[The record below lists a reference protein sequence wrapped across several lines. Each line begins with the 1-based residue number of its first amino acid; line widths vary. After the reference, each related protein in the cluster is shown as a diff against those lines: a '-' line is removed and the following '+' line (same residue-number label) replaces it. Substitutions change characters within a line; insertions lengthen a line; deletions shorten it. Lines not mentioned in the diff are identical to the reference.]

1 MTEQPFYESNVIR
14 EELKEMEQLYLDLA
28 KLSYNLP
35 RLNSEEKLDHVRKTL
50 ELIAKQ
56 KVFYARLALMSHED
70 EEAREVKHRIDTMT
84 EMYSNG
90 KHINQ
95 VLDEME
101 EKLLGLKA
109 TLDNA

>member
-1 MTEQPFYESNVIR
+1 MSEPFYESDVVR
-14 EELKEMEQLYLDLA
+14 DELKEMENLYIQLA
-28 KLSYNLP
+28 KMSMHF
-35 RLNSEEKLDHVRKTL
+35 NSLEEDEKLDHIEKTL

-70 EEAREVKHRIDTMT
+70 EEAREVKYRIDTMT

-101 EKLLGLKA
+101 EKLLSLRSG
-109 TLDNA
+109 LDND

>member
-1 MTEQPFYESNVIR
+1 MSDPFYESDVVR
-14 EELKEMEQLYLDLA
+14 EELKEMENLYIQLA
-28 KLSYNLP
+28 KMSMHF
-35 RLNSEEKLDHVRKTL
+35 NSLEGDEKLDHIEKTL

-70 EEAREVKHRIDTMT
+70 EDAREVKIRIDTMT

-101 EKLLGLKA
+101 GKLLSLRSG
-109 TLDNA
+109 LDND

>member
-14 EELKEMEQLYLDLA
+14 EELKEMESLYLGLA

-35 RLNSEEKLDHVRKTL
+35 NLNSEEKLDHVTKTL

-56 KVFYARLALMSHED
+56 KVFYARLALMSYDD

-84 EMYSNG
+84 EMYSAG

-101 EKLLGLKA
+101 DKLRALKSS
-109 TLDNA
+109 LDNA

>member
-1 MTEQPFYESNVIR
+1 MSDAFYESDVVR
-14 EELKEMEQLYLDLA
+14 DELREMENLYLQLA
-28 KLSYNLP
+28 KMSMHFSSLDG
-35 RLNSEEKLDHVRKTL
+35 EEKADHIEKTL

-70 EEAREVKHRIDTMT
+70 EEAREVKYRIDTMT

-101 EKLLGLKA
+101 QKLQNLRKG
-109 TLDNA
+109 LDND

>member
-1 MTEQPFYESNVIR
+1 MSDAFYESDVVR
-14 EELKEMEQLYLDLA
+14 DELREMENLYLQLA
-28 KLSYNLP
+28 KMSMQFSSLDG
-35 RLNSEEKLDHVRKTL
+35 EEKVDHIEKTL

-70 EEAREVKHRIDTMT
+70 EEAREVKYRIDTMT

-101 EKLLGLKA
+101 QKLQNLRKG
-109 TLDNA
+109 LDND

>member
-1 MTEQPFYESNVIR
+1 MTEQPFYESNVVR

-35 RLNSEEKLDHVRKTL
+35 NLNNDEKLDHIRKTL

-56 KVFYARLALMSHED
+56 KVFYARLALMTHED

-101 EKLLGLKA
+101 EKLLSLRS

>member
-1 MTEQPFYESNVIR
+1 MSDAFYESDVVR
-14 EELKEMEQLYLDLA
+14 DELLEMENLYLQLA
-28 KLSYNLP
+28 KMSMHFSSLDG
-35 RLNSEEKLDHVRKTL
+35 EEKVDHIEKTL

-70 EEAREVKHRIDTMT
+70 EEAREVKYRIDTMT

-101 EKLLGLKA
+101 QKLQNLRKG
-109 TLDNA
+109 LDND